1 MRIIDQLVYK
11 ITGDSSGF
19 DKAITTS
26 TKKVD
31 SFGLTA
37 KKVFAGLGIGISIG
51 AITNQVRKSIE
62 EFSEYERTLAKVS
75 TLYGD
80 VAVNQ
85 DNLTKKTIE
94 ISNATGLLSSQINEA
109 LYSALSAGV
118 EVTEDMSGALGL
130 AEKSAKLASAGF
142 TDTETALS
150 ATIKTLN
157 AYKLSLDET
166 DRIQRILMQTQ
177 NKGITTVGELGK
189 NLAKVTPTAA
199 AFGYSFENVGAAI
212 ATMTAQGIRT
222 EISTTYLAQIM
233 TELGKAGTTAS
244 EGLKN
249 AAESAGLAETDAKSL
264 TESGMSL
271 GDILDL
277 LDTYAKN
284 SGKSI
289 VDMFGS
295 VEAGKG
301 ALALTGS
308 NLETFN
314 SNLESMS
321 TNADLVGDGFQKMIN
336 TVAGQSSIL
345 RANLSNLRITAGEQL
360 EPALTG
366 MMQTI
371 NEDVMPKLTEWVGKA
386 GNAFG
391 FIGDVASITARH
403 IKYAFDDIKE
413 DVSNILENLGIDPDT
428 MAELK
433 ISMKPFG
440 ELFDALKESVASGD
454 YSTFWAKISPALK
467 EGAKLAVAL
476 QAGKLVL
483 TGLGLLKNTF
493 GVAGAVA
500 GMSVAV
506 AFAEAQGDDNWKKF
520 AYKMALGLGA
530 GLLAAGLTK
539 NPATGFWVASIAFSL
554 DLMPAEQ
561 DLKRWSDA
569 AEKEGAGIGTKIVS
583 GISNFLF
590 GDKKVEDAIV
600 DGVAGAAPKMHD
612 AGLTAG
618 EAYEQGVKD
627 ALGIRSPSK
636 VMEQVGEYAAEGLVN
651 GATRPTFAQD
661 IADAYNKWFNQP
673 EVVEGAGEA
682 GKDIG
687 EAVVDGIEGALETS
701 FFDKIKKGL
710 QDTQTWLL
718 KYQDEIGYSVTGVN
732 NLTSAWGYLNQAQ
745 ANNNAQLIAT
755 LEKTTAETLKNI
767 DIQTQ
772 AKLEAE
778 GVALETTEE
787 RLIRERDE
795 ALATGDAVT
804 ANLKDQEIRRNEII
818 AEAEEQ
824 KRIIQEESDKQK
836 IAMQRE
842 DVKRTKAIGITQAI
856 IDTAN
861 AVIGFLAD
869 PGGWPGVGLSASAV
883 GVGAAQI
890 AAINSTPLPSF
901 DVGSIRIPETTQAVV
916 HKDEMILTAQQA
928 EQARREGIT
937 IAPNKASG
945 NSVNLVIYLDGKEI
959 ARNTI
964 DNLNSGSVGTIK
976 ARVVK

>member
-37 KKVFAGLGIGISIG
+37 KKVFAGLGIGLSIG
-51 AITNQVRKSIE
+51 AITNEVRKSVQ
-62 EFSEYERTLAKVS
+62 EFSEYEQTLAKVS

-85 DNLTKKTIE
+85 ENLTRRTIE

-118 EVTEDMSGALGL
+118 EVTEDMSGALDL
-130 AEKSAKLASAGF
+130 AGKSVKLATAGF

-157 AYKLSLDET
+157 AYKLGLDDT

-177 NKGITTVGELGK
+177 NKGITTVGELGQ

-199 AFGYSFENVGAAI
+199 AFGVSFENVGASLAV
-212 ATMTAQGIRT
+212 MTAQGMRT
-222 EISTTYLAQIM
+222 EIATTYLSQII
-233 TELGKAGTTAS
+233 TELGKSGTTAS
-244 EGLKN
+244 DGLKK
-249 AAESAGLAETDAKSL
+249 AAQSAGLAEKDMKAML
-264 TESGMSL
+264 ASGMSL

-277 LDTYAKN
+277 MDTYAKEG
-284 SGKSI
+284 GKSL

-301 ALALTGS
+301 ALALTGE
-308 NLETFN
+308 NLATFN
-314 SNLESMS
+314 TDLEAMS
-321 TNADLVGDGFQKMIN
+321 TNTDLVGEGFEKMIN

-360 EPALTG
+360 EPALTSV
-366 MMQTI
+366 MKTI
-371 NEDVMPKLTEWVGKA
+371 NEDVIPKLTEWTGKA

-403 IKYAFDDIKE
+403 VKYAFDDIK
-413 DVSNILENLGIDPDT
+413 DDIANVLESIGIDPST
-428 MAELK
+428 LAEFK
-433 ISMKPFG
+433 ISLKPFG
-440 ELFDALKESVASGD
+440 ELFDALKESAASGD
-454 YSTFWAKISPALK
+454 YSTFWAKVSPALK
-467 EGAKLAVAL
+467 EGAKIALVLKGASLA
-476 QAGKLVL
+476 L

-539 NPATGFWVASIAFSL
+539 NPATGFWVASIAFNL
-554 DLMPAEQ
+554 DLLPTEQ
-561 DLKRWSDA
+561 ELKKWSDA
-569 AEKEGAGIGTKIVS
+569 AEKEGARTTVKIAS
-583 GISNFLF
+583 ALLNFVF
-590 GDKKVEDAIV
+590 GDKKVENAIV
-600 DGVAGAAPKMHD
+600 DGVSGAAPKMHE

-627 ALGIRSPSK
+627 ALGIHSPSK

-682 GKDIG
+682 GKDVG

-710 QDTQTWLL
+710 QDTQTWLVEY
-718 KYQDEIGYSVTGVN
+718 KDEIGYSVTGIN

-767 DIQTQ
+767 DKQTQ

-824 KRIIQEESDKQK
+824 KRTIQEESDKQK

-883 GVGAAQI
+883 AAGAAQI

-901 DVGSIRIPETTQAVV
+901 DVGSIRIPETTTATV
-916 HKDEMILTAQQA
+916 HKDEMILTAPQA

-937 IAPNKASG
+937 IAPTKSGG
-945 NSVNLVIYLDGKEI
+945 NSINLMIYLDGKEI